1 MLNDTGD
8 RRKQYIR
15 LSNDGETMM
24 NKAFSSIES
33 RFLNR
38 IQNASKEDLEDI
50 DRALDILQTKLF
62 Y

>member
-1 MLNDTGD
+1 
-8 RRKQYIR
+8 
-15 LSNDGETMM
+15 M
-24 NKAFSSIES
+24 NKAFLSIES